1 MITNAPA
8 AARALSSSDVI
19 FIHSIS
25 VVMGITPRLRQIVA
39 PDRAKWVPA
48 RCDGKGAW
56 RELRLR
62 QIDASVS

>member
-25 VVMGITPRLRQIVA
+25 VVMRFTPVWQ
-39 PDRAKWVPA
+39 
-48 RCDGKGAW
+48 GKKK
-56 RELRLR
+56 
-62 QIDASVS
+62 